1 LSRPVNSRSAG
12 TAAALV
18 VAAVLVILLLPP
30 PEARAAGTVRL
41 PAVGEALSPR
51 VKVFARPSPT
61 ARRIAV
67 MKAFRFDYRPTVFMV
82 TRRLD
87 RARRGAWYRV
97 EVPGRPNGRRGWV
110 RQGRLRLLRPA
121 GPFRIVIDRSSRKLR
136 LLKRGRTVLRAP
148 VAVGTPD
155 APTPL
160 GDFYV
165 TAKFSPA
172 DDFLGPR
179 AFETSAYAA
188 ITDWPRGGIV
198 GLHGTS
204 DPGSIGRRASHG
216 CIRTYNRVIL
226 RLSRVVRPGTR
237 IRIVR

>member
-1 LSRPVNSRSAG
+1 MVVAFM
-12 TAAALV
+12 AAALL
-18 VAAVLVILLLPP
+18 VLPALA
-30 PEARAAGTVRL
+30 EAGTPGSDTVKA
-41 PAVGEALSPR
+41 PAVGEALSQR
-51 VKVFARPSPT
+51 VKVFSRPSPK
-61 ARRIAV
+61 ADRIAV
-67 MKAFRFDYRPTVFMV
+67 MRALRFDFRPTVFLV
-82 TRRLD
+82 TKRLT
-87 RARRGAWYRV
+87 RTRWGNWYRI

-110 RQGRLRLLRPA
+110 RESQLRLLRRVAPL
-121 GPFRIVIDRSSRKLR
+121 RIVIDRSRRTLR
-136 LLKRGRTVLRAP
+136 LLRGSRTMLRAP
-148 VAVGTPD
+148 VAVGTKA

-160 GDFYV
+160 GSFYV
-165 TAKFSPA
+165 AAEFSPA

-204 DPGSIGRRASHG
+204 DPSSIGKRASHG

-226 RLSRVVRPGTR
+226 KLSRMLKPGAP